1 MTIFPHDQFVK
12 EYFPELFQDY
22 GIVTAGE
29 SLSGEMREID
39 VLFIPQKPV
48 PTTPETLGLLG
59 KLAQKTTL
67 FEVFRNPVNPHQIRS
82 CLAKLFDFQSI
93 QLRENQ
99 GIKEE
104 ELPVLWIISPTVS
117 ERIINLFGAE
127 LKLDYAEKGIYLL
140 ANGLKTG
147 IVVIHQLPV
156 TPDTLWLRLL
166 GRGKVQETAISELKQ
181 LSIPH
186 QNNVIQLVYG
196 LLAMLAANKRNKTN
210 IKEDDINMVSLK
222 EIFQER
228 LAEEADKALQ
238 QGLQQGIQQGIELEK
253 SRIILRQIKR
263 KFGEISSEL
272 ETRIKT
278 LSREKIEILAE
289 DLLDF
294 NSQEDLLNW
303 LENNQ

>member
-1 MTIFPHDQFVK
+1 
-12 EYFPELFQDY
+12 
-22 GIVTAGE
+22 
-29 SLSGEMREID
+29 
-39 VLFIPQKPV
+39 
-48 PTTPETLGLLG
+48 
-59 KLAQKTTL
+59 
-67 FEVFRNPVNPHQIRS
+67 
-82 CLAKLFDFQSI
+82 
-93 QLRENQ
+93 
-99 GIKEE
+99 
-104 ELPVLWIISPTVS
+104 
-117 ERIINLFGAE
+117 
-127 LKLDYAEKGIYLL
+127 
-140 ANGLKTG
+140 
-147 IVVIHQLPV
+147 
-156 TPDTLWLRLL
+156 
-166 GRGKVQETAISELKQ
+166 
-181 LSIPH
+181 
-186 QNNVIQLVYG
+186 
-196 LLAMLAANKRNKTN
+196 
-210 IKEDDINMVSLK
+210 MVSLK